1 MAISLEKKV
10 EVVELMV
17 AGHRWSEA
25 AEQAGVQISEST
37 TYRWR
42 NCWREEGQAGL
53 IDKRHGYV
61 YKMTPEIQGW
71 LKEYCE
77 RAPDTPSREVRKM
90 IKERFE
96 VKISRGHI
104 NRVRAELGVSRQK
117 KNRR

>member
-25 AEQAGVQISEST
+25 VEQAGVQISEST
-37 TYRWR
+37 AYRWC
-42 NCWREEGQAGL
+42 NCWRVEGQAGL
-53 IDKRHGYV
+53 KDGRHGHV
-61 YKMTPEIQGW
+61 YKMTEEVRDW

-77 RAPDTPSREVRKM
+77 RAPHTPSQEMRKM

-96 VKISRGHI
+96 VTISRGHI
-104 NRVRAELGVSRQK
+104 NRVRAELGVSRPK
-117 KNRR
+117 KNRF